1 MIHIDSARRFCPD
14 IQDVVITVEK
24 LEKELADLKDRVADD
39 KLLRKVADLQSKMEK
54 FLNDKR

>member
-1 MIHIDSARRFCPD
+1 LIHIDSAD

-24 LEKELADLKDRVADD
+24 LEKELANLKDRVSDD
-39 KLLRKVADLQSKMEK
+39 KLLWKVVDLQSKMGR